1 MKKIILVLL
10 LLVTLSALISSCGAS
25 KKTGCPGTEGII
37 H

>member
-1 MKKIILVLL
+1 MKKIIVTL
-10 LLVTLSALISSCGAS
+10 LLVFSLAAVISGCGAS